1 MSLTSI
7 EFLVF
12 VIVAVVGYYIIPKR
26 CQWMWLLLFSYIYYA
41 SAGIQYLG
49 LILYTTLVTYGTA
62 LVIHRIDQTDE
73 AHKKDA
79 KQKKKGV
86 LILALLFVFGLLGVL
101 KYTNFIVQNIDQ
113 LFHTDF
119 GPFHLLLPIGL
130 SFYTFQS
137 AGYIL
142 DVYWNRCEPEKNVFR
157 FALFVSFFPQI
168 LQGPIGRFDRLTKTL
183 YAEHEFDWQRI
194 ERGVQRIIWGFF
206 KKMLIAD
213 TAAVFVD
220 AIFNQYQTYN
230 GIAILGVLA
239 YSAQLYA
246 DFSGGVDVVIGVA
259 ELFGVEMDENFKRP
273 YFAVSITDFWHRWHI
288 TLGTWMKDYVF
299 YPVSLSGWMGKFGKF
314 AKKKFGKTY
323 GRALPI
329 CVANLIV
336 FLVVGIWHG
345 AAWKFIVYG
354 IYNGVIIAFS
364 GLMTKNY
371 REWKK
376 KLHIDDKSTGWHIFQ
391 IIRTFLLVNI
401 SWYFDRADTIPQA
414 LTMMK
419 NSVTYFEPAQILN
432 IQFGQMNLKY
442 TPVFIAVLLVCCAI
456 CFVVSFLQERGT
468 KIRQSLSTKIWVIRW
483 AIYLAMIFAMP
494 LLGRM
499 PDTAGGFIYA
509 QF

>member
-1 MSLTSI
+1 M
-7 EFLVF
+7 
-12 VIVAVVGYYIIPKR
+12 
-26 CQWMWLLLFSYIYYA
+26 
-41 SAGIQYLG
+41 
-49 LILYTTLVTYGTA
+49 
-62 LVIHRIDQTDE
+62 
-73 AHKKDA
+73 
-79 KQKKKGV
+79 
-86 LILALLFVFGLLGVL
+86 
-101 KYTNFIVQNIDQ
+101 
-113 LFHTDF
+113 
-119 GPFHLLLPIGL
+119 

-299 YPVSLSGWMGKFGKF
+299 YPISLAKPVKNL
-314 AKKKFGKTY
+314 AKKIKKKAGFSVSKFVAPTI
-323 GRALPI
+323 ALFF
-329 CVANLIV
+329 VWLSN
-336 FLVVGIWHG
+336 GIWHG
-345 AAWKFIVYG
+345 PHMNYIFYGMYYFVLIV
-354 IYNGVIIAFS
+354 IEN
-364 GLMTKNY
+364 LTEEPC
-371 REWKK
+371 R
-376 KLHIDDKSTGWHIFQ
+376 KLVERFKLDTECIGFRIFQ
-391 IIRTFLLVNI
+391 FLKLFVIVNI
-401 SWYFDRADTIPQA
+401 GEMFFRADTVATGFRMLRRIVTDFHITA
-414 LTMMK
+414 LAET
-419 NSVTYFEPAQILN
+419 NFGVDVPDLIL
-432 IQFGQMNLKY
+432 
-442 TPVFIAVLLVCCAI
+442 AVVSILLV
-456 CFVVSFLQERGT
+456 FVVDVIHEKGISIRRKVAECKLPVRWSF
-468 KIRQSLSTKIWVIRW
+468 WYAVI
-483 AIYLAMIFAMP
+483 
-494 LLGRM
+494 LLVVVFGAYGSGYTIVDM
-499 PDTAGGFIYA
+499 IYA
-509 QF
+509 AY

>member
-1 MSLTSI
+1 MSLVSNL
-7 EFLVF
+7 FLLF
-12 VIVAVVGYYIIPKR
+12 VAASVLVYYIVPHKF
-26 CQWMWLLLFSYIYYA
+26 QWLVLLCFSYIYYL
-41 SAGIQYLG
+41 AGGVRYVGFL
-49 LILYTTLVTYGTA
+49 LFSTLVTWLIA
-62 LVIHRIDQTDE
+62 LVVEKTE
-73 AHKKDA
+73 AKGSHKGA
-79 KQKKKGV
+79 RNLLV
-86 LILALLFVFGLLGVL
+86 LGLLLNFGMLGVV
-101 KYTNFIVQNIDQ
+101 KYTNFAIENLNA
-113 LFHTDF
+113 LFHMNLRGMDI
-119 GPFHLLLPIGL
+119 LLPLGI

-137 AGYIL
+137 SGYLL
-142 DVYWNRCEPEKNVFR
+142 DVYWKRCEAEKNPVKY
-157 FALFVSFFPQI
+157 ALFVSFFPQI
-168 LQGPIGRFDRLTKTL
+168 LQGPIGRYSRLAHQL
-183 YAEHEFDWQRI
+183 YEPHKFEGKNITRGFERI
-194 ERGVQRIIWGFF
+194 LWGFF
-206 KKMLIAD
+206 KKMILAD
-213 TAAVFVD
+213 WAAVFVD
-220 AIFNQYQTYN
+220 AIFDNPDQYS
-230 GIAILGVLA
+230 GLALFGVLF
-239 YSAQLYA
+239 YTVQLYA
-246 DFSGGVDVVIGVA
+246 DFSGGMDVVIGIA
-259 ELFGVEMDENFKRP
+259 SMFGIELDENFKRP
-273 YFAVSITDFWHRWHI
+273 FFSISITDFWHRWHI